1 MKRASGICTCSFPQV
16 SLPTGTDCLWLVRQ
30 GPSGNCAGRTGEA
43 ALGTPAGELSGD
55 LERCLREGLVHH
67 REWLQPTC

>member
-1 MKRASGICTCSFPQV
+1 MKRASEICTCSFPQG

-30 GPSGNCAGRTGEA
+30 GPAGNYAGRAGEA
-43 ALGTPAGELSGD
+43 AMWTQAGELSGD

-67 REWLQPTC
+67 RERLQPTC